1 MEKFNDFL
9 VLLDANLSGSWWFP
23 ALLIGTGIFFTIYLG
38 LPQFRYFK
46 SALKIVSGKTKSS
59 DSEGETTGFQA
70 LTTAMSGAV
79 GTGNIGGV
87 ALAIWTGGPAAIF
100 WMWITAIFGMTTKF
114 VEVTLGHKYRTKLSD
129 GSISGGPMYYIEQG
143 LNMKWVAILFAFLMM
158 ITAIGSGNMPQIN
171 NIALVMNTEFSVP
184 KLFTGLFLGG
194 LLWIIIIGG
203 IKRIA
208 SVASKIIP
216 IMGLI
221 YFGGALII
229 LIENYQNVIPSFQAI
244 FAQVFTGSAAVG
256 GFLGASF
263 AMSLKYGVARGL
275 YSNEAGQGSSP
286 IAHASSK
293 NKSIDQG
300 VVSILEPF
308 IDTIVVCSVT
318 ALVIL
323 SSGVWT
329 QKFDTQFS
337 KTDMVVL
344 DGIYSDDKND
354 DGNYVFPEDIN
365 ELTNY
370 VQGIESNIRNY
381 SGTLN
386 VKEGK
391 IVEKNITIIHLR
403 SIAEDVVFHTPET
416 SDDDETKLSGHLII
430 KNGKVDKA
438 ISYTY
443 DSKNKSF
450 RTLDPQSGVKDA
462 ESGKIMYELILN
474 NGLLLDQ
481 LIKEVESKISLE
493 ENNPERDASILRMLL
508 AEKDELLEKRETN
521 LDKEKSFIFNEIVE
535 GRSLVSSAELTAKA
549 FSNGI
554 MGEYGGKLVAIAL
567 LLFAFSTAIT
577 WCYYGDRSTAY
588 IFGEKGVVWYRNFYV
603 LCFILAAVIDT
614 TVVWNIAYVVV
625 ALVSIPN
632 LIAMFVLRKEM
643 KLLSDDFKVK

>member
-1 MEKFNDFL
+1 MTQFNDFL
-9 VLLDANLSGSWWFP
+9 LLLDSNLSGSWWFP
-23 ALLIGTGIFFTIYLG
+23 ILLVGTGIFFTIYLG
-38 LPQFRYFK
+38 FPQFRFFGK
-46 SALKIVSGKTKSS
+46 AWKLVSGKNNKS
-59 DSEGETTGFQA
+59 DEEGETTGFEA

-114 VEVTLGHKYRTKLSD
+114 VEVTMGHKYRTKLED
-129 GSISGGPMYYIEQG
+129 GSISGGPMYYIEHA
-143 LNMKWVAILFAFLMM
+143 LNMKWAGILFAFLMM

-184 KLFTGLFLGG
+184 KIFTGLFLGA

-221 YFGGALII
+221 YLGGALII
-229 LIENYQNVIPSFQAI
+229 LLENYQNIIPSFNAI

-293 NKSIDQG
+293 NTSIDQG

-329 QKFDTQFS
+329 EKFDTTFS
-337 KTDMVVL
+337 KTDMVIL
-344 DGIYSDDKND
+344 DGIYSDKENI
-354 DGNYVFPEDIN
+354 DGNYLYPDHMN
-365 ELTNY
+365 QLTKY
-370 VQGIESNIRNY
+370 VQYIDSDVDEY
-381 SGTLN
+381 SGVLEIRDGTL
-386 VKEGK
+386 
-391 IVEKNITIIHLR
+391 ITSDITVLHSR
-403 SIAEDVVFHTPET
+403 SIAENVIVTDKEDKSLYTGFLNVE
-416 SDDDETKLSGHLII
+416 
-430 KNGKVDKA
+430 NGKV
-438 ISYTY
+438 
-443 DSKNKSF
+443 
-450 RTLDPQSGVKDA
+450 QDA
-462 ESGKIMYELILN
+462 LTFQGK
-474 NGLLLDQ
+474 
-481 LIKEVESKISLE
+481 
-493 ENNPERDASILRMLL
+493 
-508 AEKDELLEKRETN
+508 
-521 LDKEKSFIFNEIVE
+521 
-535 GRSLVSSAELTAKA
+535 SLVSSAELTAKA
-549 FSNGI
+549 FSQGI
-554 MGEYGGKLVAIAL
+554 FGQFGGKLVAIAL

-588 IFGEKGVVWYRNFYV
+588 IFGERGVFWYRNFYV

-614 TVVWNIAYVVV
+614 TIVWNIAYVVV

-632 LIAMFVLRKEM
+632 LIALFVLRNEM
-643 KLLSDDFKVK
+643 KDLTKEFISKY

>member
-1 MEKFNDFL
+1 MEQFNSFL
-9 VLLDANLSGSWWFP
+9 VLLDSNLSGSWWFP
-23 ALLIGTGIFFTIYLG
+23 ALLIGTGVYFTIYLG
-38 LPQFRYFK
+38 FPQFKYFK
-46 SALKIVSGKTKSS
+46 SAFNIVSGKANNTET
-59 DSEGETTGFQA
+59 DGETTGFQA

-114 VEVTLGHKYRTKLSD
+114 VEVTLGHKYRTKLKD

-171 NIALVMNTEFSVP
+171 NIALVMNTEFAVP
-184 KLFTGLFLGG
+184 KLFTGLFLGT

-229 LIENYQNVIPSFQAI
+229 LIENYQNIIPSFNAI
-244 FAQVFTGSAAVG
+244 FAQVFTGSAAMG

-308 IDTIVVCSVT
+308 IDTLVVCTVT

-323 SSGVWT
+323 SSNVWT
-329 QKFDTQFS
+329 EKFDTNFS
-337 KTDMVVL
+337 KTDMIVL
-344 DGIYSDDKND
+344 NGSYSDKLN
-354 DGNYVFPEDIN
+354 EDNSFVYPDQIN
-365 ELTNY
+365 ELTKY
-370 VQGIESNIRNY
+370 VQNIDSSVEEFN
-381 SGTLN
+381 GLLN
-386 VKEGK
+386 VEDGK
-391 IVEKNITIIHLR
+391 ILNNNITVIHLR
-403 SIAEDVVFHTPET
+403 SIAEDIVVRDANKNLFNG
-416 SDDDETKLSGHLII
+416 SINID
-430 KNGKVDKA
+430 NGKA
-438 ISYTY
+438 
-443 DSKNKSF
+443 
-450 RTLDPQSGVKDA
+450 KDA
-462 ESGKIMYELILN
+462 VTFEGK
-474 NGLLLDQ
+474 
-481 LIKEVESKISLE
+481 
-493 ENNPERDASILRMLL
+493 
-508 AEKDELLEKRETN
+508 
-521 LDKEKSFIFNEIVE
+521 
-535 GRSLVSSAELTAKA
+535 SLVSSAELTAKA

-554 MGEYGGKLVAIAL
+554 LGDYGGKLVAIAL

-588 IFGEKGVVWYRNFYV
+588 IFGEKGVIWYRNFYV

-643 KLLSDDFKVK
+643 KLLSDEFITK

>member
-1 MEKFNDFL
+1 MKNTEIKVNQFNDFL
-9 VLLDANLSGSWWFP
+9 ILLDSNLSGSWWFP
-23 ALLIGTGIFFTIYLG
+23 ALLIGTGIFFTIYLRF
-38 LPQFRYFK
+38 PQFRYFK
-46 SALKIVSGKTKSS
+46 SAIKIVSGKNRNTDS
-59 DSEGETTGFQA
+59 DGETTGFQA
-70 LTTAMSGAV
+70 LTTAMSGAI

-100 WMWITAIFGMTTKF
+100 WMWITAIFGMTTKY
-114 VEVTLGHKYRTKLSD
+114 VEVTLGHKYRTKLND

-143 LNMKWVAILFAFLMM
+143 LKMKWVAILFAFLMM

-171 NIALVMNTEFSVP
+171 NIALVMDSEFSVP
-184 KLFTGLFLGG
+184 KLFTGLFLGA

-221 YFGGALII
+221 YLGGAVII
-229 LIENYQNVIPSFQAI
+229 LIENYQNIIPSFNAI

-308 IDTIVVCSVT
+308 IDTIIVCSVT

-329 QKFDTQFS
+329 QKFETTFS
-337 KTDMVVL
+337 NTDMVILEGV
-344 DGIYSDDKND
+344 YSDQKNP
-354 DGNYVFPEDIN
+354 DGSYVYPDHIV
-365 ELTNY
+365 ELTKY
-370 VQGIESNIRNY
+370 VQSMNSEVNEFSGLISIVDGRLISSNITVINARSIAESIIVTTKNNDNDKPNNLY
-381 SGTLN
+381 TGNIN
-386 VKEGK
+386 VINGK
-391 IVEKNITIIHLR
+391 IVE
-403 SIAEDVVFHTPET
+403 S
-416 SDDDETKLSGHLII
+416 LIF
-430 KNGKVDKA
+430 KGK
-438 ISYTY
+438 
-443 DSKNKSF
+443 
-450 RTLDPQSGVKDA
+450 
-462 ESGKIMYELILN
+462 
-474 NGLLLDQ
+474 
-481 LIKEVESKISLE
+481 
-493 ENNPERDASILRMLL
+493 
-508 AEKDELLEKRETN
+508 
-521 LDKEKSFIFNEIVE
+521 
-535 GRSLVSSAELTAKA
+535 SLVSSAELTAKA
-549 FSNGI
+549 FSQGI
-554 MGEYGGKLVAIAL
+554 LGQFGGKLVAIAL

-588 IFGEKGVVWYRNFYV
+588 IFGEKGVFWYRNFYV
-603 LCFILAAVIDT
+603 ICFVLAAVIDT

-632 LIAMFVLRKEM
+632 LIALFVLRKEM
-643 KLLSDDFKVK
+643 KNLSDSFLK

>member
-1 MEKFNDFL
+1 
-9 VLLDANLSGSWWFP
+9 
-23 ALLIGTGIFFTIYLG
+23 
-38 LPQFRYFK
+38 
-46 SALKIVSGKTKSS
+46 
-59 DSEGETTGFQA
+59 
-70 LTTAMSGAV
+70 
-79 GTGNIGGV
+79 
-87 ALAIWTGGPAAIF
+87 
-100 WMWITAIFGMTTKF
+100 
-114 VEVTLGHKYRTKLSD
+114 
-129 GSISGGPMYYIEQG
+129 
-143 LNMKWVAILFAFLMM
+143 
-158 ITAIGSGNMPQIN
+158 MPQIN

-184 KLFTGLFLGG
+184 KLFTGLFLGA

-229 LIENYQNVIPSFQAI
+229 LAENYQNIIPSFNAI

-329 QKFDTQFS
+329 QKFDTSFS
-337 KTDMVVL
+337 KTDMIVL
-344 DGIYSDDKND
+344 EGIYSDEKNI
-354 DGNYVFPEDIN
+354 DGSYIYPEHIS
-365 ELTNY
+365 ELTKY
-370 VQGIESNIRNY
+370 VQNLES
-381 SGTLN
+381 N
-386 VKEGK
+386 VKEYSG
-391 IVEKNITIIHLR
+391 ILDINNGIFNSENITIIHSR
-403 SIAEDVVFHTPET
+403 SIAEDVVVSNNSSSQSE
-416 SDDDETKLSGHLII
+416 LYSGTLTVL
-430 KNGKVDKA
+430 NGKVGMDDVTIK
-438 ISYTY
+438 
-443 DSKNKSF
+443 
-450 RTLDPQSGVKDA
+450 
-462 ESGKIMYELILN
+462 GK
-474 NGLLLDQ
+474 
-481 LIKEVESKISLE
+481 
-493 ENNPERDASILRMLL
+493 
-508 AEKDELLEKRETN
+508 
-521 LDKEKSFIFNEIVE
+521 
-535 GRSLVSSAELTAKA
+535 SLVSSAELTAKA
-549 FSNGI
+549 FSQGI
-554 MGEYGGKLVAIAL
+554 LGQYGGKLVAIAL

>member
-1 MEKFNDFL
+1 MKNTEIKVNQFNDFL
-9 VLLDANLSGSWWFP
+9 ILLDSNLSGSWWFP
-23 ALLIGTGIFFTIYLG
+23 ALLIGTGIFFTIYLRF
-38 LPQFRYFK
+38 PQFRYFK
-46 SALKIVSGKTKSS
+46 SAIKIVSGKNRNTDS
-59 DSEGETTGFQA
+59 DGETTGFQA
-70 LTTAMSGAV
+70 LTTAMSGAI

-100 WMWITAIFGMTTKF
+100 WMWITAIFGMTTKY
-114 VEVTLGHKYRTKLSD
+114 VEVTLGHKYRTKLND

-143 LNMKWVAILFAFLMM
+143 LKMKWVAILFAFLMM

-171 NIALVMNTEFSVP
+171 NIALVMNSEFSVP
-184 KLFTGLFLGG
+184 KLFTGLFLGA

-221 YFGGALII
+221 YLGGALII
-229 LIENYQNVIPSFQAI
+229 LIENYQNIIPSFNAI

-329 QKFDTQFS
+329 QKFETTFS
-337 KTDMVVL
+337 NTDMVIL
-344 DGIYSDDKND
+344 EGIYSDQKNP
-354 DGNYVFPEDIN
+354 DGSYVYPDHIV
-365 ELTNY
+365 ELTKY
-370 VQGIESNIRNY
+370 VQSMNSEVSEFSGLISIVDGRLISSNITVINARSIAESIIVTTKNNDNDKPNNLY
-381 SGTLN
+381 TGNIN
-386 VKEGK
+386 VIDGK
-391 IVEKNITIIHLR
+391 IVE
-403 SIAEDVVFHTPET
+403 P
-416 SDDDETKLSGHLII
+416 LIF
-430 KNGKVDKA
+430 KGK
-438 ISYTY
+438 
-443 DSKNKSF
+443 
-450 RTLDPQSGVKDA
+450 
-462 ESGKIMYELILN
+462 
-474 NGLLLDQ
+474 
-481 LIKEVESKISLE
+481 
-493 ENNPERDASILRMLL
+493 
-508 AEKDELLEKRETN
+508 
-521 LDKEKSFIFNEIVE
+521 
-535 GRSLVSSAELTAKA
+535 SLVSSAELTAKA
-549 FSNGI
+549 FSQGI
-554 MGEYGGKLVAIAL
+554 LGQFGGKLVAIAL

-588 IFGEKGVVWYRNFYV
+588 IFGEKGVFWYRNFYV
-603 LCFILAAVIDT
+603 ICFVLAAVIDT

-632 LIAMFVLRKEM
+632 LIALFVLRKEM
-643 KLLSDDFKVK
+643 KNLSDSFLK

>member
-1 MEKFNDFL
+1 MTQFNDFL
-9 VLLDANLSGSWWFP
+9 LLLDSNLSGSWWFP
-23 ALLIGTGIFFTIYLG
+23 ILLVGTGIFFTIYLG
-38 LPQFRYFK
+38 FPQFRFFGK
-46 SALKIVSGKTKSS
+46 AWKLVSGKNNKS
-59 DSEGETTGFQA
+59 DEEGETTGFEA

-114 VEVTLGHKYRTKLSD
+114 VEVTMGHKYRTKLDD
-129 GSISGGPMYYIEQG
+129 GSISGGPMYYIEHA
-143 LNMKWVAILFAFLMM
+143 LNMKWAGILFAFLMM

-184 KLFTGLFLGG
+184 KLFTGLFLGA
-194 LLWIIIIGG
+194 LLWVIIIGG

-229 LIENYQNVIPSFQAI
+229 LIENYQNIIPSFNAI
-244 FAQVFTGSAAVG
+244 FSQVFTGSAAVG

-329 QKFDTQFS
+329 QKFDTTFA
-337 KTDMVVL
+337 KTDMVIL
-344 DGIYSDDKND
+344 DGIYSDEKNS
-354 DGNYVFPEDIN
+354 DGTYVHPGHIN

-370 VQGIESNIRNY
+370 VQSLDSDVKEY
-381 SGTLN
+381 SGTIYI
-386 VKEGK
+386 EDG
-391 IVEKNITIIHLR
+391 TIIDSDITVLHSR
-403 SIAEDVVFHTPET
+403 SIAEDI
-416 SDDDETKLSGHLII
+416 KII
-430 KNGKVDKA
+430 KNDKNLYTGTLNIVD
-438 ISYTY
+438 
-443 DSKNKSF
+443 
-450 RTLDPQSGVKDA
+450 
-462 ESGKIMYELILN
+462 GKIL
-474 NGLLLDQ
+474 
-481 LIKEVESKISLE
+481 ESVVLE
-493 ENNPERDASILRMLL
+493 G
-508 AEKDELLEKRETN
+508 K
-521 LDKEKSFIFNEIVE
+521 
-535 GRSLVSSAELTAKA
+535 SLVSSAELTAKA
-549 FSNGI
+549 FSQGI
-554 MGEYGGKLVAIAL
+554 LGEYGGKLVAIAL

-588 IFGEKGVVWYRNFYV
+588 IFGERGVFWYRNFYV

-614 TVVWNIAYVVV
+614 TIVWNIAYVVV

-632 LIAMFVLRKEM
+632 LIALFVLRNEM
-643 KLLSDDFKVK
+643 KDLTNEFIKEN

>member
-1 MEKFNDFL
+1 MEQFNSFL
-9 VLLDANLSGSWWFP
+9 VLLDSNLSGSWWFP
-23 ALLIGTGIFFTIYLG
+23 ALLIGTGVYFTIYLG
-38 LPQFRYFK
+38 FPQFKYFK
-46 SALKIVSGKTKSS
+46 SALSIVSGKANNTET
-59 DSEGETTGFQA
+59 DGETTGFQA

-114 VEVTLGHKYRTKLSD
+114 VEVTLGHKYRTKLKD

-171 NIALVMNTEFSVP
+171 NIALVMNTEFQVP
-184 KLFTGLFLGG
+184 KLFTGLFLGA

-229 LIENYQNVIPSFQAI
+229 LIENYQNIIPSFNAI
-244 FAQVFTGSAAVG
+244 FAQVFTGSAAMG

-308 IDTIVVCSVT
+308 IDTLVVCTVT

-323 SSGVWT
+323 SSNVWT
-329 QKFDTQFS
+329 EKFDTNFS

-344 DGIYSDDKND
+344 NGSYSDKLTDESNFLYPD
-354 DGNYVFPEDIN
+354 QIN
-365 ELTNY
+365 ELTKY
-370 VQGIESNIRNY
+370 VQNINSSVEEFNGI
-381 SGTLN
+381 LN
-386 VKEGK
+386 VEDGK
-391 IVEKNITIIHLR
+391 ILDNDITVIHLR
-403 SIAEDVVFHTPET
+403 SIAED
-416 SDDDETKLSGHLII
+416 II
-430 KNGKVDKA
+430 VRDSNKNLFNGPLNINNGKV
-438 ISYTY
+438 
-443 DSKNKSF
+443 
-450 RTLDPQSGVKDA
+450 KDA
-462 ESGKIMYELILN
+462 VSFEGK
-474 NGLLLDQ
+474 
-481 LIKEVESKISLE
+481 
-493 ENNPERDASILRMLL
+493 
-508 AEKDELLEKRETN
+508 
-521 LDKEKSFIFNEIVE
+521 
-535 GRSLVSSAELTAKA
+535 SLVSSAELTAKA

-554 MGEYGGKLVAIAL
+554 LGDYGGKLVAIAL

-643 KLLSDDFKVK
+643 KLLSDEFIAK

>member
-1 MEKFNDFL
+1 MEQFNDFL
-9 VLLDANLSGSWWFP
+9 LFLDSNLSGSVWFP

-38 LPQFRYFK
+38 FPQFRFFGK
-46 SALKIVSGKTKSS
+46 AWGLVSGKNNKS
-59 DSEGETTGFQA
+59 DAEGETTAFEA
-70 LTTAMSGAV
+70 LTTAMSGAI

-114 VEVTLGHKYRTKLSD
+114 VEVTLGHKYRTKLED
-129 GSISGGPMYYIEQG
+129 GSISGGPMYYIEHA
-143 LNMKWVAILFAFLMM
+143 LNMKWVGILFAFLMM

-184 KLFTGLFLGG
+184 KLFTGLFLGV
-194 LLWIIIIGG
+194 LLWVIIIGG

-229 LIENYQNVIPSFQAI
+229 LIENYQNIIPSFNAI

-293 NKSIDQG
+293 TEKSIDQG

-308 IDTIVVCSVT
+308 IDTIVVCTVT

-329 QKFDTQFS
+329 EKFDTTFS
-337 KTDMVVL
+337 KTDMVIL
-344 DGIYSDDKND
+344 QGNYSDEKNS
-354 DGNYVFPEDIN
+354 DGKYLYPEQIDQLN
-365 ELTNY
+365 KY
-370 VQGIESNIRNY
+370 VQNID
-381 SGTLN
+381 SN
-386 VKEGK
+386 VKEFTGSINVLNGK
-391 IVEKNITIIHLR
+391 IETNNLTILHAR
-403 SIAEDVVFHTPET
+403 SIAENITIE
-416 SDDDETKLSGHLII
+416 DESFTAVIEV
-430 KNGKVDKA
+430 KNGKPLG
-438 ISYTY
+438 SYTF
-443 DSKNKSF
+443 K
-450 RTLDPQSGVKDA
+450 
-462 ESGKIMYELILN
+462 GK
-474 NGLLLDQ
+474 
-481 LIKEVESKISLE
+481 
-493 ENNPERDASILRMLL
+493 
-508 AEKDELLEKRETN
+508 
-521 LDKEKSFIFNEIVE
+521 
-535 GRSLVSSAELTAKA
+535 SLVNSAELTAKA
-549 FSNGI
+549 FSQGI
-554 MGEYGGKLVAIAL
+554 LGDFGGKLVAIAL
-567 LLFAFSTAIT
+567 LLFAFSTAIA

-588 IFGEKGVVWYRNFYV
+588 IFGEKGVIWYRNFYV
-603 LCFILAAVIDT
+603 LCFVLAAVIDT

-632 LIAMFVLRKEM
+632 LIAIFVLRKEM
-643 KLLSDDFKVK
+643 KKLSDDFVIK

>member
-38 LPQFRYFK
+38 LPQFKYFK

-184 KLFTGLFLGG
+184 KLFTGLFLGA

-229 LIENYQNVIPSFQAI
+229 LIENYQNIIPSFHAI
-244 FAQVFTGSAAVG
+244 FAQVFTGSAAMG

-329 QKFDTQFS
+329 QKFDTTFS
-337 KTDMVVL
+337 QTDMVILADQYSDEKNNNGDYLYPEHIIELNKYVQSIDSSVKNYTGELNVLNGKLTSNNVTILHARSIAEDMTISL
-344 DGIYSDDKND
+344 DGSPYTGS
-354 DGNYVFPEDIN
+354 
-365 ELTNY
+365 
-370 VQGIESNIRNY
+370 
-381 SGTLN
+381 LN

-391 IVEKNITIIHLR
+391 ITESV
-403 SIAEDVVFHTPET
+403 
-416 SDDDETKLSGHLII
+416 
-430 KNGKVDKA
+430 KVD
-438 ISYTY
+438 
-443 DSKNKSF
+443 
-450 RTLDPQSGVKDA
+450 
-462 ESGKIMYELILN
+462 GK
-474 NGLLLDQ
+474 
-481 LIKEVESKISLE
+481 
-493 ENNPERDASILRMLL
+493 
-508 AEKDELLEKRETN
+508 
-521 LDKEKSFIFNEIVE
+521 
-535 GRSLVSSAELTAKA
+535 SLVSSAELTAKA
-549 FSNGI
+549 FSQGV
-554 MGEYGGKLVAIAL
+554 MGDYGGKLVAIAL

>member
-1 MEKFNDFL
+1 MDKFNDFL
-9 VLLDANLSGSWWFP
+9 ILLDANLSGSWWFP

-38 LPQFRYFK
+38 FPQFKYFR
-46 SALKIVSGKTKSS
+46 SALKIVSGKTSNS
-59 DSEGETTGFQA
+59 DSDGETTGFQA

-100 WMWITAIFGMTTKF
+100 WMWITAIFGMTTKY
-114 VEVTLGHKYRTKLSD
+114 VEVTLGHKYRTTLSD
-129 GSISGGPMYYIEQG
+129 GSISGGPMYYIEKG
-143 LNMKWVAILFAFLMM
+143 LNINLAGKKLPSKWIAILFAFLMM

-171 NIALVMNTEFSVP
+171 NIALVMNTEFAVP

-229 LIENYQNVIPSFQAI
+229 LIENYQNVIPSFNAI

-308 IDTIVVCSVT
+308 IDTLVVCSVT

-329 QKFDTQFS
+329 QKFDTTFS
-337 KTDMVVL
+337 KTDMIIL
-344 DGIYSDDKND
+344 EGTYSDQKDTNGKYINPDHIVELNKYVQSVDSNVKEFSGLLEVNNGILSND
-354 DGNYVFPEDIN
+354 DITIIHSRSVAEDVSVINNGNF
-365 ELTNY
+365 
-370 VQGIESNIRNY
+370 Y

-386 VKEGK
+386 V
-391 IVEKNITIIHLR
+391 L
-403 SIAEDVVFHTPET
+403 
-416 SDDDETKLSGHLII
+416 
-430 KNGKVDKA
+430 NGKVTDQITFK
-438 ISYTY
+438 
-443 DSKNKSF
+443 
-450 RTLDPQSGVKDA
+450 
-462 ESGKIMYELILN
+462 GK
-474 NGLLLDQ
+474 
-481 LIKEVESKISLE
+481 
-493 ENNPERDASILRMLL
+493 
-508 AEKDELLEKRETN
+508 
-521 LDKEKSFIFNEIVE
+521 
-535 GRSLVSSAELTAKA
+535 SLVSSAELTAKA
-549 FSNGI
+549 FSQGI
-554 MGEYGGKLVAIAL
+554 LGQYGGKLVAIAL
-567 LLFAFSTAIT
+567 LLFAFSTSIT

-632 LIAMFVLRKEM
+632 LIAMFALRKEM
-643 KLLSDDFKVK
+643 KLLSDNFTINK

>member
-1 MEKFNDFL
+1 MEQFNNFL
-9 VLLDANLSGSWWFP
+9 ILLDSNLSGSWWFP

-38 LPQFRYFK
+38 FPQFKYFN
-46 SALKIVSGKTKSS
+46 SALKIVSGKTKST
-59 DSEGETTGFQA
+59 DQDGETTGFQA

-100 WMWITAIFGMTTKF
+100 WMWITAIFGMTTKY
-114 VEVTLGHKYRTKLSD
+114 VEVTLGHKYRTKLTD

-184 KLFTGLFLGG
+184 KLFTGLFLGA

-229 LIENYQNVIPSFQAI
+229 LAENYQNIIPSFNAI

-329 QKFDTQFS
+329 QKFDTNFS
-337 KTDMVVL
+337 KTDMVIL
-344 DGIYSDDKND
+344 EGTYSDEKNI
-354 DGNYVFPEDIN
+354 DGDYLYPKQIN
-365 ELTNY
+365 ELNSY
-370 VQGIESNIRNY
+370 VQSLD
-381 SGTLN
+381 SD
-386 VKEGK
+386 VKEFSGELTVQDGNL
-391 IVEKNITIIHLR
+391 ITQNITILHSR
-403 SIAEDVVFHTPET
+403 SIAEDVTI
-416 SDDDETKLSGHLII
+416 SDQDNSNLFTGILNVD
-430 KNGKVDKA
+430 NGKIIESVD
-438 ISYTY
+438 I
-443 DSKNKSF
+443 
-450 RTLDPQSGVKDA
+450 Q
-462 ESGKIMYELILN
+462 GK
-474 NGLLLDQ
+474 
-481 LIKEVESKISLE
+481 
-493 ENNPERDASILRMLL
+493 
-508 AEKDELLEKRETN
+508 
-521 LDKEKSFIFNEIVE
+521 
-535 GRSLVSSAELTAKA
+535 SLVSSAELTAKA
-549 FSNGI
+549 FSQGI
-554 MGEYGGKLVAIAL
+554 MGQYGGKLVAIAL
-567 LLFAFSTAIT
+567 LLFAFSTSIT

-588 IFGEKGVVWYRNFYV
+588 IFGEKGVIWYRNFYV
-603 LCFILAAVIDT
+603 LCFVLAAVIDT
-614 TVVWNIAYVVV
+614 TIVWNIAYVVV

-643 KLLSDDFKVK
+643 KSLSDNFELK

>member
-1 MEKFNDFL
+1 MDQFNEFL
-9 VLLDANLSGSWWFP
+9 ILLDSNLSGSWWFP
-23 ALLIGTGIFFTIYLG
+23 ILLVGTGIFFTIYLG
-38 LPQFRYFK
+38 FPQFRFFGK
-46 SALKIVSGKTKSS
+46 AWHLVSGKNKKT
-59 DSEGETTGFQA
+59 DDDGETTAFEA

-114 VEVTLGHKYRTKLSD
+114 VEVTMGHKYRTKLAD
-129 GSISGGPMYYIEQG
+129 GSISGGPMYYIESA
-143 LNMKWVAILFAFLMM
+143 LNMKWAGILFAFLMM

-184 KLFTGLFLGG
+184 NLFTGLFLGI

-229 LIENYQNVIPSFQAI
+229 LTENYQNIIPSFNAI
-244 FAQVFTGSAAVG
+244 FSQVFTGSAAVG

-300 VVSILEPF
+300 VVSILEHF

-329 QKFDTQFS
+329 QKFDTTFA
-337 KTDMVVL
+337 KTDMVIL
-344 DGIYSDDKND
+344 DGIYSDEKNT
-354 DGNYVFPEDIN
+354 DGSYIHPDHIN
-365 ELTNY
+365 ELTSY
-370 VQGIESNIRNY
+370 VQSLHSNVKEYSGTIYIEEGMIIDSDITVLHSRSIAEDIKVINNDKKLY

-386 VKEGK
+386 IVEGK
-391 IVEKNITIIHLR
+391 ISEPVILE
-403 SIAEDVVFHTPET
+403 
-416 SDDDETKLSGHLII
+416 
-430 KNGKVDKA
+430 GK
-438 ISYTY
+438 
-443 DSKNKSF
+443 
-450 RTLDPQSGVKDA
+450 
-462 ESGKIMYELILN
+462 
-474 NGLLLDQ
+474 
-481 LIKEVESKISLE
+481 
-493 ENNPERDASILRMLL
+493 
-508 AEKDELLEKRETN
+508 
-521 LDKEKSFIFNEIVE
+521 
-535 GRSLVSSAELTAKA
+535 SLVSSAELTAKA
-549 FSNGI
+549 FSQGVF
-554 MGEYGGKLVAIAL
+554 GEYGGKLVAIAL

-588 IFGEKGVVWYRNFYV
+588 IFGERGVFWYRNFYV

-614 TVVWNIAYVVV
+614 TIVWNIAYVVV

-632 LIAMFVLRKEM
+632 LIALFVLRNEM
-643 KLLSDDFKVK
+643 KDLTNDFVKENNYN

>member
-1 MEKFNDFL
+1 MEQFNNFL
-9 VLLDANLSGSWWFP
+9 ILLDSNLSGSWWFP

-38 LPQFRYFK
+38 FPQFKYFN
-46 SALKIVSGKTKSS
+46 SALKIVSGKKKST
-59 DSEGETTGFQA
+59 DQDGETTGFQA

-100 WMWITAIFGMTTKF
+100 WMWITAIFGMTTKY

-184 KLFTGLFLGG
+184 KLFTGLFLGA
-194 LLWIIIIGG
+194 LLWVIIIGG

-229 LIENYQNVIPSFQAI
+229 LAENYQNIIPSFNAI

-329 QKFDTQFS
+329 QKFDTNFS
-337 KTDMVVL
+337 KTDMVIL
-344 DGIYSDDKND
+344 EGTYSDEKNI
-354 DGNYVFPEDIN
+354 DGDYLYPKQIN
-365 ELTNY
+365 ELNSY
-370 VQGIESNIRNY
+370 VQSLD
-381 SGTLN
+381 SD
-386 VKEGK
+386 VKEFSGELTVQDGNL
-391 IVEKNITIIHLR
+391 ITQNITILHSR
-403 SIAEDVVFHTPET
+403 SIAEDVTI
-416 SDDDETKLSGHLII
+416 SDQDNSNLFTGILNVD
-430 KNGKVDKA
+430 NGKIIEPVDIK
-438 ISYTY
+438 
-443 DSKNKSF
+443 
-450 RTLDPQSGVKDA
+450 
-462 ESGKIMYELILN
+462 GK
-474 NGLLLDQ
+474 
-481 LIKEVESKISLE
+481 
-493 ENNPERDASILRMLL
+493 
-508 AEKDELLEKRETN
+508 
-521 LDKEKSFIFNEIVE
+521 
-535 GRSLVSSAELTAKA
+535 SLVSSAELTAKA
-549 FSNGI
+549 FSQGI
-554 MGEYGGKLVAIAL
+554 MGQYGGKLVAIAL
-567 LLFAFSTAIT
+567 LLFAFSTSIT

-588 IFGEKGVVWYRNFYV
+588 IFGEKGVIWYRNFYV
-603 LCFILAAVIDT
+603 LCFVLAAVIDT
-614 TVVWNIAYVVV
+614 TIVWNIAYVVV

-643 KLLSDDFKVK
+643 KSLSDNFELK

>member
-1 MEKFNDFL
+1 MEQFNAFL
-9 VLLDANLSGSWWFP
+9 VLLDSNLSGSWWFP

-38 LPQFRYFK
+38 FPQFKYFN
-46 SALKIVSGKTKSS
+46 SALKIVSGKTNNAES
-59 DSEGETTGFQA
+59 DGETTGFQA

-100 WMWITAIFGMTTKF
+100 WMWITAIFGMTTKY

-171 NIALVMNTEFSVP
+171 NIALVMNTEFAVP
-184 KLFTGLFLGG
+184 KLFTGLFLGA

-229 LIENYQNVIPSFQAI
+229 LVENYQNVIPSFNAI
-244 FAQVFTGSAAVG
+244 FAQVFTGSAAMG

-329 QKFDTQFS
+329 QKFDTNFS

-344 DGIYSDDKND
+344 EGIYSDEKTV
-354 DGNYVFPEDIN
+354 DGSYLYPDHIN

-370 VQGIESNIRNY
+370 VQSVD
-381 SGTLN
+381 SN
-386 VKEGK
+386 VKEFSGLLEIEDGK
-391 IVEKNITIIHLR
+391 LISNNVTVIHSR
-403 SIAEDVVFHTPET
+403 SIAEDITISNTNNINDGLF
-416 SDDDETKLSGHLII
+416 SGKVNVL
-430 KNGKVDKA
+430 NGKVTDQVS
-438 ISYTY
+438 I
-443 DSKNKSF
+443 
-450 RTLDPQSGVKDA
+450 
-462 ESGKIMYELILN
+462 SGK
-474 NGLLLDQ
+474 
-481 LIKEVESKISLE
+481 
-493 ENNPERDASILRMLL
+493 
-508 AEKDELLEKRETN
+508 
-521 LDKEKSFIFNEIVE
+521 
-535 GRSLVSSAELTAKA
+535 SLVSSAELTAKA
-549 FSNGI
+549 FSQGI
-554 MGEYGGKLVAIAL
+554 LGQYGGKLVAIAL
-567 LLFAFSTAIT
+567 LLFAFSTSIT

-603 LCFILAAVIDT
+603 LCFVLAAVIDT

-643 KLLSDDFKVK
+643 KSLSDNFQIK

>member
-1 MEKFNDFL
+1 MEQFNNFL
-9 VLLDANLSGSWWFP
+9 ILLDSNLSGSWWFP

-38 LPQFRYFK
+38 FPQFKYFN
-46 SALKIVSGKTKSS
+46 SAFKIVSGKTKST
-59 DSEGETTGFQA
+59 DQDGETTGFQA

-100 WMWITAIFGMTTKF
+100 WMWITAIFGMTTKY

-184 KLFTGLFLGG
+184 KLFTGLFLGA

-229 LIENYQNVIPSFQAI
+229 LAENYQNIIPSFNAI

-329 QKFDTQFS
+329 QKFDTNFS
-337 KTDMVVL
+337 KTDMVIL
-344 DGIYSDDKND
+344 EGTYSDEKNI
-354 DGNYVFPEDIN
+354 DGDYLYPKQIN
-365 ELTNY
+365 ELNSY
-370 VQGIESNIRNY
+370 VQSLDSDVREF
-381 SGTLN
+381 SGELTVQDGNL
-386 VKEGK
+386 
-391 IVEKNITIIHLR
+391 ITQNITILHSR
-403 SIAEDVVFHTPET
+403 SIAEDVTI
-416 SDDDETKLSGHLII
+416 SDQDDSNLFTGILNVD
-430 KNGKVDKA
+430 NGKIIEPVDIK
-438 ISYTY
+438 
-443 DSKNKSF
+443 
-450 RTLDPQSGVKDA
+450 
-462 ESGKIMYELILN
+462 GK
-474 NGLLLDQ
+474 
-481 LIKEVESKISLE
+481 
-493 ENNPERDASILRMLL
+493 
-508 AEKDELLEKRETN
+508 
-521 LDKEKSFIFNEIVE
+521 
-535 GRSLVSSAELTAKA
+535 SLVSSAELTAKA
-549 FSNGI
+549 FSQGI
-554 MGEYGGKLVAIAL
+554 MGQYGGKLVAIAL
-567 LLFAFSTAIT
+567 LLFAFSTSIT

-588 IFGEKGVVWYRNFYV
+588 IFGEKGVIWYRNFYV
-603 LCFILAAVIDT
+603 LCFVLAAVIDT
-614 TVVWNIAYVVV
+614 TIVWNIAYVVV

-643 KLLSDDFKVK
+643 KSLSDNFEVK